1 MVLPPEKKTTTT
13 TKQTKTAT
21 AYNSPCLHRR
31 WKCYQLIAL
40 NDQQIGP
47 TSLALISTYVK

>member
-47 TSLALISTYVK
+47 TSLALISTHVK